1 MVLNSASKLRAGFM
15 IKNQQFHKK
24 FKPDAIKSE
33 KELIERIKKKNAGS
47 PKKFK
52 FKEDSTMALKP
63 GLKFISYQSKPQK
76 PAINSQATNKTSK
89 MPTFKKIDDD
99 DLINN
104 KSKLTNARLLTDE
117 EKLKL
122 GLKVETPKYDEFLRK
137 KYSDTEKEFLAQ
149 MAFKTRNE
157 QMDENAKKLL
167 NTYPFLSSK
176 SSDPRHISVLHDSKA
191 SNISNILYE
200 NIYKNQT
207 NETKNVFIE
216 YQPGFGLI
224 TQKLAQMLAD
234 KNVDGSNASFIL
246 VETFA
251 KFQEHL
257 NKIKKANTNK
267 FSVDILK
274 KNPFEKNF
282 MFKTDAFSYDLVEKI
297 FKNSEPNKK
306 VNLSVYGIVPWNAKG
321 YISTLYSDYASDRA
335 LFRFKTN
342 NDDFFEKK
350 LDLNHT
356 SLNSLEYYLYVSE
369 FTLAKLKPKLSH
381 KYEQFNCPLT
391 VFSSLFSRIDVLGEE
406 KCEFF
411 FPYPVVATPKK
422 YPYNRFDF
430 KKMYLIKMKFHDAHP
445 FESDP
450 RASIK
455 KRADFEDYIRSGSN
469 MSLIKNKHLFYLF
482 VNHLFARPS
491 RSLRES
497 LRVLCKNVDFV
508 CRENS
513 VNSYL
518 PVSKIDAYKHFK
530 LFDFLFE
537 NKKYSNLHLLKPG
550 IEQYEQLKAATDK
563 RKQRKHQLIA
573 IKGLNQNLSGQFI
586 VPKLNQIEPNQK
598 PNFSKSSSIVRKNT
612 TNDRHLFNKMDLD
625 QGDPG
630 SGSVLMNKISFV
642 Q

>member
-1 MVLNSASKLRAGFM
+1 
-15 IKNQQFHKK
+15 
-24 FKPDAIKSE
+24 
-33 KELIERIKKKNAGS
+33 
-47 PKKFK
+47 
-52 FKEDSTMALKP
+52 MALKP
-63 GLKFISYQSKPQK
+63 GLKFISYQSKPHK
-76 PAINSQATNKTSK
+76 PAINSQSTNTTSK
-89 MPTFKKIDDD
+89 MQTFKNTDNDE
-99 DLINN
+99 LINN

-117 EKLKL
+117 DKIKL
-122 GLKVETPKYDEFLRK
+122 GLKVETPKYDEFMRK

-149 MAFKTRNE
+149 MAFKARNE
-157 QMDENAKKLL
+157 QMDENAKQLL
-167 NTYPFLSSK
+167 DTYPFLSSK
-176 SSDPRHISVLHDSKA
+176 SSDPKHISVLHDSKA
-191 SNISNILYE
+191 SHISNVLYE
-200 NIYKNQT
+200 NIYANQT

-224 TQKLAQMLAD
+224 TQKLAQILAD

-246 VETFA
+246 VETFQ

-257 NKIKKANTNK
+257 NKIKKANAGK

-282 MFKTDAFSYDLVEKI
+282 MFKTGAFSYDLVEKI
-297 FKNSEPNKK
+297 FKNSEPTKK

-321 YISTLYSDYASDRA
+321 YISTVYGDYASDRA
-335 LFRFKTN
+335 LFRFRTN
-342 NDDFFEKK
+342 KDDFFENK
-350 LDLNHT
+350 LDLKHT

-369 FTLAKLKPKLSH
+369 FTLAKLKPRLSH
-381 KYEQFNCPLT
+381 KYEQFSCAMT
-391 VFSSLFSRIDVLGEE
+391 VFSSLFSRVDVLGEE
-406 KCEFF
+406 NCEYF

-430 KKMYLIKMKFHDAHP
+430 KKMYLIKIKFHDAHP
-445 FESDP
+445 FEFDP
-450 RASIK
+450 RASIR
-455 KRADFEDYIRSGSN
+455 KRADFEDYIRNGN
-469 MSLIKNKHLFYLF
+469 NTSLIKDKHLFYLF

-491 RSLRES
+491 QSLRES

-518 PVSKIDAYKHFK
+518 PVNKIDAYKYFK

-537 NKKYSNLHLLKPG
+537 NKIYSNLHWLKPG
-550 IEQYEQLKAATDK
+550 IEQYEQLKTVTDK
-563 RKQRKHQLIA
+563 RKQRKQQLIA

-586 VPKLNQIEPNQK
+586 VPKLNQIEPNEE
-598 PNFSKSSSIVRKNT
+598 PNFSKSSSIVRNIK
-612 TNDRHLFNKMDLD
+612 TNDRNLFNKIDID
-625 QGDPG
+625 AGDSG